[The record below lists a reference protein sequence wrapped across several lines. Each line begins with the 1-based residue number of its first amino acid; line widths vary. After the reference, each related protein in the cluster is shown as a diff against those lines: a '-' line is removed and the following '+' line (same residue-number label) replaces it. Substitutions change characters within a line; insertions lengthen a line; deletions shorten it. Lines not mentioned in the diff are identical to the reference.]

1 MGRLNG
7 IAASA
12 SALGAAFMLAIPTG
26 LTIGHMNNPK
36 VHTFIHPV
44 TSCEYIYTISSDL
57 IASEDGKGDHLGCRA
72 PYMGSE

>member
-1 MGRLNG
+1 MEQLNS
-7 IAASA
+7 ITTSA
-12 SALGAAFMLAIPTG
+12 SALSAAFMLAILTG
-26 LTIGHMNNPK
+26 LTIGHMRNPK

-44 TSCEYIYTISSDL
+44 TSCEYIYTVGSDL